1 MQKRVIPLLL
11 KRADV
16 LAGSKSGTGKTAAF
30 TLPLLNKLHKE
41 RSENNPVLRGL
52 ILVPTRELVDQV
64 SRVLATY
71 GKYLKVRHTKI
82 KGGASKKEQIDKLDS
97 GIDII
102 VATPGRLKDLVE
114 SEQINLE
121 SINYVV
127 LDEADT
133 MLEMGFIKD
142 IHFIFEHCS
151 PHKQISMFSATISQ
165 NVKKLAKKFLQN
177 PSVVE
182 VSDRRDNVNLI
193 HHKAYKVD
201 VKSKVAL
208 VATVIKESHGAQIL
222 IFVSTKENSDTLFKI
237 LKKSGI
243 NVALVH
249 GDISYDE
256 RAKSIKNFISKKVQV
271 LIASDIAARGIDI
284 KELPMVI
291 NFELPKEVDDFTHRV
306 GRTGRAGNKGVV
318 LTILTVHEYN
328 EFSNIERKLK
338 INAKREIHPDFPLK
352 DRQPRQKMMKKK
364 SLREKKGY
372 IKKRDDEKDKHDKS
386 GAKSKKTTKRD
397 VKKIFGKKKK

>member
-1 MQKRVIPLLL
+1 M
-11 KRADV
+11 
-16 LAGSKSGTGKTAAF
+16 
-30 TLPLLNKLHKE
+30 
-41 RSENNPVLRGL
+41 
-52 ILVPTRELVDQV
+52 VPTRELVDQV
-64 SRVLATY
+64 SRVLSTY

-82 KGGASKKEQIDKLDS
+82 KGGMGKKEQIGKLAS

-102 VATPGRLKDLVE
+102 VATPGRLKDMIE
-114 SEQINLE
+114 TEDINLE

-142 IHFIFEHCS
+142 INFIFHHCS

-165 NVKKLAKKFLQN
+165 NVKKLAKEFLN
-177 PSVVE
+177 VPVVVE
-182 VSDRRDNVNLI
+182 VSDRRDAVNLI

-201 VKSKVAL
+201 VKKKVAL
-208 VATVIKESHGAQIL
+208 VSTVIKENIGSQIL
-222 IFVSTKENSDTLFKI
+222 IFVSTKENSSTLYNI
-237 LKKSGI
+237 LKKDDI
-243 NVALVH
+243 NAAIVH
-249 GDISYDE
+249 GDIDYDT
-256 RAKSIKNFISKKVQV
+256 RAKAIKNFISKKVQV

-284 KELPMVI
+284 KELPLVI
-291 NFELPKEVDDFTHRV
+291 NFELPKEVDDFTHRI

-318 LTILTVHEYN
+318 LSILTVHDYM
-328 EFSNIERKLK
+328 EFSRIERKLK
-338 INAKREIHPDFPLK
+338 INAKREIHPDFPLE
-352 DRQPRQKMMKKK
+352 DRQPRQKKMKTK

-372 IKKRDDEKDKHDKS
+372 VVKREDVKDPHIKS